1 MSAITTID
9 IGSYAL
15 KALVGTGGAA
25 PKIEKAIETF
35 NPAGTT
41 LPTDQQTLD
50 GLVQLLTNTFNDY
63 KLPKRDVRLSLP
75 ESAVSSKVITMPSLS
90 DAELASAIQ
99 WQAEQHIPIALEE
112 LVLEYQVLYRPPR
125 QHRDEQMRVLLVGT
139 RRKVID
145 AFLDLFYQIGV
156 EPTMVETNLLSTMR
170 SLQFTSEDPT
180 TFMVSVGASTTD
192 MAVIDKGELAFVYT
206 VPQGSQVLTKAIS
219 TTLQQDMKTSEE
231 YKRRYGIDEA
241 ALGGKLREVIMPGVD
256 LLVSELRKALQFFYS
271 QQPQTQVSRIVL
283 TGGGALLPG
292 FVQYV
297 ASSLGQEVLLAAP
310 FASATGQVPQNAGP
324 QFSVAM
330 GLLQRTNG

>member
-1 MSAITTID
+1 
-9 IGSYAL
+9 
-15 KALVGTGGAA
+15 
-25 PKIEKAIETF
+25 
-35 NPAGTT
+35 
-41 LPTDQQTLD
+41 
-50 GLVQLLTNTFNDY
+50 
-63 KLPKRDVRLSLP
+63 
-75 ESAVSSKVITMPSLS
+75 
-90 DAELASAIQ
+90 
-99 WQAEQHIPIALEE
+99 
-112 LVLEYQVLYRPPR
+112 
-125 QHRDEQMRVLLVGT
+125 
-139 RRKVID
+139 
-145 AFLDLFYQIGV
+145 
-156 EPTMVETNLLSTMR
+156 
-170 SLQFTSEDPT
+170 
-180 TFMVSVGASTTD
+180 
-192 MAVIDKGELAFVYT
+192 
-206 VPQGSQVLTKAIS
+206 
-219 TTLQQDMKTSEE
+219 LQQDMKTSEE